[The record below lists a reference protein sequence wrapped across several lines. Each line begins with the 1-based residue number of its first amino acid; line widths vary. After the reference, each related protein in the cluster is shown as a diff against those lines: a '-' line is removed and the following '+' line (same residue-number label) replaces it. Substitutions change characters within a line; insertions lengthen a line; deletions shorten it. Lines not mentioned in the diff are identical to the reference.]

1 MIYFS
6 GVVKSSCAEGQ
17 QGSSYTWA
25 ATWAPQQ
32 NWAWT
37 TEEPQRRTI
46 TRASGSIT
54 THVSFLQ
61 QFRKFWGWAET
72 EHQIS
77 FSSAVPLIGQPDPGQ
92 ATLKMNLGS
101 WGSHPATHQRG
112 VYVDMSISGENK
124 LLVTMCN
131 RRVKTQNLL
140 PAFKAN
146 NFSSPLNRLHTLS
159 RT

>member
-37 TEEPQRRTI
+37 TEERQRRTI
-46 TRASGSIT
+46 TRTSGSIT

-61 QFRKFWGWAET
+61 QFCKFWGWAET

-77 FSSAVPLIGQPDPGQ
+77 FSSAIPLIGQPDPGQ
-92 ATLKMNLGS
+92 ATLKMNPGS
-101 WGSHPATHQRG
+101 WGSHPVTQRG

-131 RRVKTQNLL
+131 RRAETQNLL
-140 PAFKAN
+140 PAFK
-146 NFSSPLNRLHTLS
+146 SSSLKITYYLGH
-159 RT
+159 

>member
-46 TRASGSIT
+46 TRTSGSIT
-54 THVSFLQ
+54 TQVSFLQ
-61 QFRKFWGWAET
+61 QFCKFWGWAET

-92 ATLKMNLGS
+92 ATLKMNPGS
-101 WGSHPATHQRG
+101 WGSHPVTQRG

-131 RRVKTQNLL
+131 REQKQKVYCQLL
-140 PAFKAN
+140 KAN
-146 NFSSPLNRLHTLS
+146 NFSSSSQKITYS
-159 RT
+159 T